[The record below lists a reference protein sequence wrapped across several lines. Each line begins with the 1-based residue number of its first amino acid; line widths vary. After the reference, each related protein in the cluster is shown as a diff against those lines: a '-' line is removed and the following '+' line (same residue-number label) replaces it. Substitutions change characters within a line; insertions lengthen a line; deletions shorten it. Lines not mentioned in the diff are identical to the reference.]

1 MASKTTLPQN
11 AADPFANLGPADLKI
26 VAAMAAATTK
36 VEKASET
43 LNRILAEAEK
53 AGLHSKAG
61 FSNFGRWAEAAM
73 AAKGIR
79 LSKSRAYNA
88 LKIATV
94 RDSSPHS
101 AALSDTVCLRIAEAG
116 PAGDPERLAAFVA
129 EVAKTGGTVEAVKAV
144 KGGTGETLNA
154 ADALAAMIAER
165 LWKVCKG
172 DLREAE
178 AILGTALD
186 SYKAHCMEVAKG
198 K

>member
-1 MASKTTLPQN
+1 MTKKNLPQN
-11 AADPFANLGPADLKI
+11 HSDPFANFDAADLKI
-26 VAAMAAATTK
+26 VTAMAAATTK

-43 LNRILAEAEK
+43 LNRILAQAEK

-101 AALSDTVCLRIAEAG
+101 AALSDTVCLRIAEAA
-116 PAGDPERLAAFVA
+116 PTGDAERLAAFVD
-129 EVAKTGGTVEAVKAV
+129 EVAATGGTIEAVKAV
-144 KGGTGETLNA
+144 KGGDSEPKNP
-154 ADALAAMIAER
+154 ADALAESIAER

-178 AILGTALD
+178 AIVGCALD
-186 SYKAHCMEVAKG
+186 HYKAHCMEVAKG